1 MTAVID
7 KAGELVG
14 GHAESNVGRG
24 PQEEQE
30 IFRLTPLGL
39 FSIHADEVTARR
51 IADATELYMRR
62 NGRGMAIVNNQLA
75 FVEMEPVE
83 EAQP

>member
-1 MTAVID
+1 MNAVID
-7 KAGELVG
+7 HAGQLVS

-24 PQEEQE
+24 PQEAQE

-51 IADATELYMRR
+51 IADAIELHMRR
-62 NGRGMAIVNNQLA
+62 NGHGMAIVNNRLA